1 MLRSFKA
8 LALPVPRLV
17 AAVALAF
24 WISPA
29 DLQVQP
35 TSLPGSSGEVA
46 VDHGAE
52 QLADPG
58 ESSRVGIHGY
68 PCDVTGPKG

>member
-1 MLRSFKA
+1 MFHSFKA

-29 DLQVQP
+29 DLQVQ
-35 TSLPGSSGEVA
+35 TSSAGDAA
-46 VDHGAE
+46 VDHGTE
-52 QLADPG
+52 SPADLD
-58 ESSRVGIHGY
+58 ESARAGIHGY